1 MKTFK
6 RPMFRRGG
14 STNEGVM
21 NGMVDRENFA
31 VKGIDD
37 ATMEKIRARENLFR
51 SITAP
56 RGSDS
61 LSNLLIS
68 GGLNLIS
75 GEGAGDGELA
85 GIARAFRKPTQQFFK
100 EESAEKQFGRQ
111 LGLAAATGV
120 LGQKDKIDL
129 ARVKARNTMQKERRI
144 ALALLNKEG
153 ITNPS
158 EEQILNKI
166 AEYATQTQTRFDE
179 SMKAKQ
185 ITEIL
190 QNPLIRDEQQ
200 ALAVYDFRKNILPKL
215 PRNKI
220 DISDYIFRGTD
231 KKTNK
236 PKQKDGIYIDP
247 SGPIGGRIVEIIE
260 GKVTDVT
267 DQYRK

>member
-85 GIARAFRKPTQQFFK
+85 GIARAFKKPTQQFFK
-100 EESAEKQFGRQ
+100 EDAAEKQFGRQ

-120 LGQKDKIDL
+120 LGQKDKMEL
-129 ARVKARNTMQKERRI
+129 A
-144 ALALLNKEG
+144 
-153 ITNPS
+153 
-158 EEQILNKI
+158 
-166 AEYATQTQTRFDE
+166 
-179 SMKAKQ
+179 KAKPRTVNSYESRVQ
-185 ITEIL
+185 GYMDAFKISRAEAIKRVNKDLETSPEQAPGTKEINFL
-190 QNPLIRDEQQ
+190 EIYKRHPYRDII
-200 ALAVYDFRKNILPKL
+200 ASIKSR
-215 PRNKI
+215 
-220 DISDYIFRGTD
+220 TD
-231 KKTNK
+231 KKFVVIPAEAYDKEKKLKPDFIGAPGTPYYDPSTNTYFEFK
-236 PKQKDGIYIDP
+236 TTIDP
-247 SGPIGGRIVEIIE
+247 VTKKQTVT
-260 GKVTDVT
+260 KVQIAEADL
-267 DQYRK
+267 Q